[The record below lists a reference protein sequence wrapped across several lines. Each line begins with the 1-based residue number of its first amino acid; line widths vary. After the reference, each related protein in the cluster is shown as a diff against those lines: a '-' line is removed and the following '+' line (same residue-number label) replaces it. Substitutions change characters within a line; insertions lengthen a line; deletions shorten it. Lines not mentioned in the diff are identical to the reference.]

1 MKEKFINQNNKTNK
15 NESNNEAINESLS
28 SEEIKSNENISS
40 SQEYSFG
47 WGKYSEITNGRFAM
61 IGFTA
66 IILIEMISHK
76 SFLDWAGIIH

>member
-1 MKEKFINQNNKTNK
+1 MNPSEQSKSIKKDDK
-15 NESNNEAINESLS
+15 NELDQ
-28 SEEIKSNENISS
+28 IKDGNLNFRDEDNQIIT
-40 SQEYSFG
+40 EDKYVFG

-66 IILIEMISHK
+66 IILIEMISKK